1 MLLSIQSTFT
11 ISYIRLYDIYIYD
24 KFDLFIIS
32 LYINLGR
39 KKIETFSAEI
49 VHYFTS
55 QCTSRYA
62 CGRFGNTS
70 VKYTHTHTIYA
81 EIV

>member
-11 ISYIRLYDIYIYD
+11 ISYIRLYDIHD

-39 KKIETFSAEI
+39 KKIETFSTEI
-49 VHYFTS
+49 VYYFPS

-62 CGRFGNTS
+62 CGRFGNTL
-70 VKYTHTHTIYA
+70 VKYTYTHTIYA